1 MADTAK
7 EFDWFGPD
15 ASTFGDRVA
24 GAREVAGMTQ
34 NELARRMGIKIA
46 TLRAWEDDRS
56 EPRANKLQMLSGLL
70 NVSLPWLLSGTGIGP
85 DGPAED
91 TIVSD
96 DVRSTLVEIRAVKT
110 ELSGM
115 ADRLGRLEKR
125 LRTLMTEPQ

>member
-1 MADTAK
+1 MAEDSK
-7 EFDWFGPD
+7 EFDWFGPE
-15 ASTFGDRVA
+15 AATFGDRVA

-34 NELARRMGIKIA
+34 NDLARRMGIKIA

-91 TIVSD
+91 VSLPD
-96 DVRSTLVEIRAVKT
+96 DVQAAMVEIRAVKT
-110 ELSGM
+110 DMTAM
-115 ADRLGRLEKR
+115 ADRLGRLEKH
-125 LRTLMTEPQ
+125 LRKMLAVSS